1 MKSSERGTL
10 DEKRL
15 TVLVGDADNRSVTR
29 KKGPIV
35 SSKSRRS
42 QNGVL
47 SHDEKVGEV
56 RSLPN
61 DDGRTLTRVNR
72 KSRSTFV
79 KATEKIA
86 DEYVH
91 DATETDTVPSASTGS
106 PVINTET
113 FNGLQQGSDCNFTS
127 TCSTNSF
134 PRQKMSKS
142 ELQESRR
149 KAAARLISKRKELHM
164 QSLQEID
171 SKRQGC
177 TLHRVKWRANAKGKR
192 SDELDRQVDK
202 FILRDVILNNPQAL
216 AFADQ
221 HDFDCVTGRFDES
234 VWGDLLNGLELPNP
248 RSSEVDREE
257 ENHSL
262 YPRIS
267 EQILNSV
274 GLSSGTKL
282 AHRSKF
288 EGEDDNPVRSAVAR
302 AFVQKTLP
310 QPVVTKL
317 VQSKVNYSD
326 DKRSILS
333 TEAAE
338 SNLQSLENLNA
349 CCADDILADQLRRS
363 SMSTSGRRNSRH
375 LNAAEL
381 EDNNSRITAAAEPKK
396 KLNLFSKFVPLKKR
410 GDERTPSGDL
420 RNFVPGSLS
429 ALGLPTSSWDDAS
442 SCSEG
447 GHTARLADS
456 VFLVG
461 PGDEDIETVVQQY
474 LIDSTG
480 DYSGISSKG
489 AQSSSKSTGVKILEK
504 SSGLFSLGAASPQT
518 SFSNFEKTLE
528 PKLLYLSNKDP
539 EIEDEVLPFF
549 CFPRYVALQY

>member
-1 MKSSERGTL
+1 MKSTERGTL
-10 DEKRL
+10 DQKRL
-15 TVLVGDADNRSVTR
+15 TVLVVDAENRSITR
-29 KKGPIV
+29 RKGPIA

-47 SHDEKVGEV
+47 SYDEKVGEG

-61 DDGRTLTRVNR
+61 DDSRTQTRDNR
-72 KSRSTFV
+72 KTRSSFV
-79 KATEKIA
+79 KATEKIV

-91 DATETDTVPSASTGS
+91 DGTETDTVPSASTGS

-134 PRQKMSKS
+134 ARQKMSKS

-149 KAAARLISKRKELHM
+149 KAAARLVSKRKELHM

-171 SKRQGC
+171 SKRQDC

-248 RSSEVDREE
+248 RNSEVDREE

-282 AHRSKF
+282 THRSKF
-288 EGEDDNPVRSAVAR
+288 DGEDDNPVRTAVAR

-317 VQSKVNYSD
+317 VQSNVNYSE

-333 TEAAE
+333 TETAE
-338 SNLQSLENLNA
+338 SNLLSLENLNA

-363 SMSTSGRRNSRH
+363 SMSSSGRRNSRY

-381 EDNNSRITAAAEPKK
+381 DDNNSRNAAAEPKK

-410 GDERTPSGDL
+410 GDERSPSGDL

-474 LIDSTG
+474 LIDRTG

-489 AQSSSKSTGVKILEK
+489 AQSSSKSSGVKTLEK
-504 SSGLFSLGAASPQT
+504 SSGLFSLGAASPQ
-518 SFSNFEKTLE
+518 SNSSNFEKTLE

-549 CFPRYVALQY
+549 CFPRYVVVQY

>member
-1 MKSSERGTL
+1 MKSSQRGPL
-10 DEKRL
+10 DQKRL
-15 TVLVGDADNRSVTR
+15 TVLVGDAENRSITKR
-29 KKGPIV
+29 KGPIV

-42 QNGVL
+42 QNGVPSL
-47 SHDEKVGEV
+47 DEKVGEV
-56 RSLPN
+56 RGLTN
-61 DDGRTLTRVNR
+61 DDSRTLMRDNR
-72 KSRSTFV
+72 KSRSSFV
-79 KATEKIA
+79 KATEKIV

-106 PVINTET
+106 PVINPET

-127 TCSTNSF
+127 TCSTTSF
-134 PRQKMSKS
+134 PREKMSKS

-171 SKRQGC
+171 SKRQDC

-192 SDELDRQVDK
+192 SEELDRQVDK

-234 VWGDLLNGLELPNP
+234 VWGDLLNGLELPHSRNN
-248 RSSEVDREE
+248 EGDREE

-274 GLSSGTKL
+274 GLSSGTKVN
-282 AHRSKF
+282 HRSKF
-288 EGEDDNPVRSAVAR
+288 DGEDDIPVRSAVAR

-317 VQSKVNYSD
+317 VQSNVSYSD

-333 TEAAE
+333 TETAE
-338 SNLQSLENLNA
+338 SNLLSLETLNA

-363 SMSTSGRRNSRH
+363 SMSSAGRRNSRH
-375 LNAAEL
+375 LNPAEV
-381 EDNNSRITAAAEPKK
+381 DDVNSRNTAAAEPKK
-396 KLNLFSKFVPLKKR
+396 KLNLFSKFIPVKKR
-410 GDERTPSGDL
+410 GDERSPSGEL
-420 RNFVPGSLS
+420 RNFVSGSIS
-429 ALGLPTSSWDDAS
+429 ALGLPASSWDEAS

-480 DYSGISSKG
+480 DYTGINSKA
-489 AQSSSKSTGVKILEK
+489 AQSSAKSTSVKTLEK
-504 SSGLFSLGAASPQT
+504 SSGLFSLGVAST
-518 SFSNFEKTLE
+518 SFSSSNFEKILE

-549 CFPRYVALQY
+549 CFPR